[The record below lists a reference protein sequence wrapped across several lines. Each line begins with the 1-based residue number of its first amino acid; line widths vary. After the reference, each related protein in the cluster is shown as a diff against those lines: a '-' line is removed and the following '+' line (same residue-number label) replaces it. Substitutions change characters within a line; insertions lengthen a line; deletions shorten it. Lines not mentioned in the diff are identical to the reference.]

1 MILTVIWR
9 KNAGAGRM
17 GSCVGVGVLGAIFN
31 SIGSNWNADSSA
43 EIWVSCMDMVEG
55 SMFLVHGTVNTKDM
69 KIKCPCNT

>member
-31 SIGSNWNADSSA
+31 SIGSN
-43 EIWVSCMDMVEG
+43 
-55 SMFLVHGTVNTKDM
+55 
-69 KIKCPCNT
+69 